1 MGAFP
6 VGHLHYLVS
15 EGACSIP
22 LLLSLPPEILFFFFR
37 TEKPNQMYRALG
49 VGYKNVFRHLKKK
62 KNHCIYLTSFRVS
75 KAHFNFLICLFFLLL
90 FSLFYFNWVVT
101 VLALCIQCAVPP
113 LLLSLV
119 RSQGRGCARVQ
130 VYLHFTGL
138 DSALPAGTQT
148 ARQRATYEGV
158 TMTCGWNCVHSTVAW
173 EMLTSLRVQQGF
185 SMPWVARHLG
195 KAFSSPPSSHSPLT
209 CKIRLGEENRFKFF
223 FLTLLALI
231 IVSFVKW

>member
-1 MGAFP
+1 MDEDFQDSAPAVFLVDSKTRGFGPSKREPSSSKAGMGAFP
-6 VGHLHYLVS
+6 LGHLHYLVS

-75 KAHFNFLICLFFLLL
+75 KAHFNFLICLFLLLL

-185 SMPWVARHLG
+185 SMP
-195 KAFSSPPSSHSPLT
+195 
-209 CKIRLGEENRFKFF
+209 
-223 FLTLLALI
+223 
-231 IVSFVKW
+231 